1 MQTKWDDSTFNTASL
16 SPVTSSLG
24 VSVAIKGIKR
34 EYKNGTKI
42 KFIVFSRET
51 NPVKQF
57 VSTQST
63 YLTPKYLPTSS
74 YYSIKD
80 NESEEVIIDFDD
92 YTKLSCDQ
100 YGNYFYL
107 DTTGLPQERYY
118 RILIKS
124 EFSDGSIQI
133 FDNPNIFKITR

>member
-1 MQTKWDDSTFNTASL
+1 MN
-16 SPVTSSLG
+16 
-24 VSVAIKGIKR
+24 VSIKGIKK

-57 VSTQST
+57 VSAQSN
-63 YLTPKYLPTSS
+63 YLTPKYLPSSS

-124 EFSDGSIQI
+124 EFADGSIQI